1 LTVLD
6 YLVPRLPFRETAP
19 SSVRSTESFVG
30 ESLTLNSSFI
40 NFLYSSSIILVAYLS
55 FNNLCCLFNFKMSC
69 PELPFSNC
77 MRPYVVGYSRDN
89 KDFVSVKVEDIGI
102 AV

>member
-1 LTVLD
+1 
-6 YLVPRLPFRETAP
+6 
-19 SSVRSTESFVG
+19 
-30 ESLTLNSSFI
+30 
-40 NFLYSSSIILVAYLS
+40 
-55 FNNLCCLFNFKMSC
+55 MSC